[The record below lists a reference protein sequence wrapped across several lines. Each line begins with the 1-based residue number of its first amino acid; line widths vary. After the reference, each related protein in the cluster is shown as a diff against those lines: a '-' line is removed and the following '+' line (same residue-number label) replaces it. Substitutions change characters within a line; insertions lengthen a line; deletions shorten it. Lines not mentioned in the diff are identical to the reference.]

1 MQNEINKL
9 NVVQFNKTL
18 IDRLEHQ
25 EQKYMGWIN
34 AIQFETKLYAMFH
47 YVALDLIGMR
57 NSCPTNKE
65 IKFSLMGHLDWNY
78 RNILYSDFIKDESNH
93 FLYEQIKQSL
103 LDLCHA
109 LNIKVTDDLKFWEEQ
124 YNL

>member
-47 YVALDLIGMR
+47 R
-57 NSCPTNKE
+57 
-65 IKFSLMGHLDWNY
+65 
-78 RNILYSDFIKDESNH
+78 
-93 FLYEQIKQSL
+93 Q
-103 LDLCHA
+103 
-109 LNIKVTDDLKFWEEQ
+109 
-124 YNL
+124 